1 MLVLIV
7 ILDAF
12 IFPDVIVSTSFLLS
26 ATSFFFLAAIF
37 ADALLLRFDS
47 RTFIKFLGFLLLGV
61 SLVLNLLNNSY
72 PILSSGIMAVA
83 FVLIFISFIMDP
95 LSSFKLIAPLPIVF
109 FPFLTGHILFFV
121 LSLLTT
127 LGIFQLAYATKHQDL
142 IPLGVGFTLI
152 SVGEYFYHLENIVQL
167 KQLALAGSFLYLFA
181 SLILLGWG
189 WSYLALR
196 LKKALSKLLVREMYR
211 T

>member
-1 MLVLIV
+1 MLEFIV
-7 ILDAF
+7 ILDAL
-12 IFPDVIVSTSFLLS
+12 IFPEVIISISFLLS

-37 ADALLLRFDS
+37 GDALFVQFDF
-47 RTFIKFLGFLLLGV
+47 RAFIKFLGFLLLGV
-61 SLVLNLLNNSY
+61 SLVLNILNNSY
-72 PILSSGIMAVA
+72 PVLSSWMMAVG
-83 FVLIFISFIMDP
+83 FVLIFVGFITDP
-95 LSSFKLIAPLPIVF
+95 LSTFKFIAPLPIVF

-127 LGIFQLAYATKHQDL
+127 VGIFQLAYATKHQDL

-152 SVGEYFYHLENIVQL
+152 SVGEYLYHFKDIEQL

-181 SLILLGWG
+181 SLVLIGWG

-196 LKKALSKLLVREMYR
+196 LKKALSKLLVREQSR